1 MSSGTLVAAERA
13 ACPVP
18 GALQAVIASQ
28 ASVCQARGGF
38 DGLMTFETIGRAIEK
53 GMPMNII
60 EVFEEFEDWRNAQ
73 QMRHSLSELLTVAVC
88 TVLSGAD
95 DFEDISQWGRIKL
108 PWLRGFLSA
117 DYGIASRDTF
127 A

>member
-1 MSSGTLVAAERA
+1 
-13 ACPVP
+13 
-18 GALQAVIASQ
+18 
-28 ASVCQARGGF
+28 
-38 DGLMTFETIGRAIEK
+38 MTFETIGQAIEK

-108 PWLRGFLSA
+108 PWLVAF
-117 DYGIASRDTF
+117 
-127 A
+127 